1 MKTPPPKNI
10 EIVKNNPFW
19 SSVYQRVCF
28 GHLSWFSVT
37 IICCVWFGALQ
48 TERDVQVLLEA
59 IKVSEIGQLA
69 MQTSLRSI
77 SSTFGSWLGTK
88 NGDGRKKIPLYMYQS
103 FGKKKKRHWIWNMET
118 WNLQFL
124 TDSAKSSAP
133 LYCSLLRSPSNF
145 PGRAHTTPP
154 AHAP

>member
-1 MKTPPPKNI
+1 MSFLLSLKSRYIKNKRPQKWKKKITPKNI

-37 IICCVWFGALQ
+37 VICCVWFGALQ
-48 TERDVQVLLEA
+48 TERDVRVLLEA

-88 NGDGRKKIPLYMYQS
+88 NEDGRKKISLNMYQS
-103 FGKKKKRHWIWNMET
+103 FGKKKKKSIEYRT
-118 WNLQFL
+118 WKHG
-124 TDSAKSSAP
+124 T
-133 LYCSLLRSPSNF
+133 CSF
-145 PGRAHTTPP
+145 
-154 AHAP
+154 